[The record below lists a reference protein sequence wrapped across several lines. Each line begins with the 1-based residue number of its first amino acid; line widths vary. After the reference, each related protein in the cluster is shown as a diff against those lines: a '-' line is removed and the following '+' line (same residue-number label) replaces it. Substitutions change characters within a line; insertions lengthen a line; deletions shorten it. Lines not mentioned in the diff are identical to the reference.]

1 MCENDTQDNFKQNK
15 ETETYINKLNCS
27 DSSNKNGNEILILL
41 DYRKNLINI
50 PVDIYE
56 PNEPNDVILAY
67 YNRFTLITYIHITIY
82 DKTIC
87 IEYIKT
93 NEKYQNKGY
102 CQLLISILIVLS
114 KKIIPNINIIHLDSI
129 NYNLS
134 YLCIFTFGAIPQNL
148 YYKDNLYSTNI
159 KEDDIKDDDKIAKF
173 NKELVVIADKTKEEQ
188 YKYIK
193 SFDARFGNDLFLII
207 DIDDSFIDVMQDLI
221 NNYI

>member
-27 DSSNKNGNEILILL
+27 GFSNKNGNEILILL

-50 PVDIYE
+50 PEDIYE
-56 PNEPNDVILAY
+56 SNEPNDVILAY
-67 YNRFTLITYIHITIY
+67 YNRFTPITYIHITIY

-102 CQLLISILIVLS
+102 CKLLISILLVLS

-173 NKELVVIADKTKEEQ
+173 NKELAVIADKTKEEQ

-193 SFDARFGNDLFLII
+193 SFDAKFGNDLFLII